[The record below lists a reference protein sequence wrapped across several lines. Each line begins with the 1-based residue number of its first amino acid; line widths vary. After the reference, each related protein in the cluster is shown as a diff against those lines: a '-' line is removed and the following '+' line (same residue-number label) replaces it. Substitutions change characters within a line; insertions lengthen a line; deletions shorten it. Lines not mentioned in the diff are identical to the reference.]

1 MRQSQDLAWF
11 WLAIIH
17 HFFWWLLPEEVGLAL
32 MAISLVAGFITY
44 LLLNVF
50 APQEP
55 LLYVPKKRC
64 KHVYCFTFPILRAMN
79 LCATS
84 VMTTISNMKARQ
96 HYWTLGLRYS
106 GHHHRRKKGK
116 PILNT
121 TQMGMTTTW
130 AGERT
135 PSSGTFDS
143 NSQALMLH
151 DGASP
156 CITNDKED
164 FIEPPK

>member
-17 HFFWWLLPEEVGLAL
+17 HFLWWLLPEEVGLAL

-55 LLYVPKKRC
+55 LLYVPKKRR

-79 LCATS
+79 LCATLE
-84 VMTTISNMKARQ
+84 MTRISNMKACDTTEPWDSATPDITTGARKVNP
-96 HYWTLGLRYS
+96 YS
-106 GHHHRRKKGK
+106 
-116 PILNT
+116 
-121 TQMGMTTTW
+121 
-130 AGERT
+130 T
-135 PSSGTFDS
+135 P
-143 NSQALMLH
+143 
-151 DGASP
+151 P
-156 CITNDKED
+156 
-164 FIEPPK
+164 